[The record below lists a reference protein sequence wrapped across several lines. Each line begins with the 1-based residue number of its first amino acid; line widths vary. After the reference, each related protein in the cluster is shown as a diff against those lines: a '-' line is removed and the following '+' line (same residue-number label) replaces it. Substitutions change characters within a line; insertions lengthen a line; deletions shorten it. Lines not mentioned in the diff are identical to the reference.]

1 MPCSWNFPSHP
12 VVDFYSGKS
21 GHGNH
26 QTHPPMD
33 EIERGTHV
41 QTWFSWSH
49 LRLKVW
55 DMGYACY
62 FQRKYHEGLSASLGK
77 IRGNVA
83 VFTKHGYS
91 VSVVQAGHHH
101 TQQIDWKSAL
111 QMVEK
116 GIIDYIP
123 FTQTFHPYNHAV
135 KSIIFKNFK
144 LIQNDS
150 D

>member
-1 MPCSWNFPSHP
+1 
-12 VVDFYSGKS
+12 
-21 GHGNH
+21 
-26 QTHPPMD
+26 
-33 EIERGTHV
+33 
-41 QTWFSWSH
+41 
-49 LRLKVW
+49 
-55 DMGYACY
+55 MGYACY
-62 FQRKYHEGLSASLGK
+62 FQRKYHEGLSATLGK
-77 IRGNVA
+77 IRGNVP

-101 TQQIDWKSAL
+101 TQQIAL

-123 FTQTFHPYNHAV
+123 FTQTFHPYNHTV

-150 D
+150 EISTIFLQSPPISFKHHNNILSNFFYFTLMTNEEL